1 MNGTYIFIITVTES
15 PFLSLHWLIWFY
27 FFSSS
32 YNGHISTLFV
42 LSSYPKKKK
51 NPKYHLQLKLRKY
64 FSLTSNVLSFLSLE
78 HTECDSFP
86 GFWDTVH
93 RWVGY

>member
-1 MNGTYIFIITVTES
+1 MGLIFLLLLLLKVLFF
-15 PFLSLHWLIWFY
+15 PFTDLYDFI
-27 FFSSS
+27 SSN

-64 FSLTSNVLSFLSLE
+64 FSLTSNVVSFLSLE

-86 GFWDTVH
+86 GLWDTVH
-93 RWVGY
+93 HWVGY